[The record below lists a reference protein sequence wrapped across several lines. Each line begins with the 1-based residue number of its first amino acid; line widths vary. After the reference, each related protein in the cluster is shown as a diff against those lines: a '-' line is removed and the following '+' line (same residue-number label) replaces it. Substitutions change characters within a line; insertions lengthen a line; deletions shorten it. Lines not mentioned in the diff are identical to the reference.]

1 MHGRNNYFFT
11 NLKMRFLTLLTIV
24 ARRLEKRNVTI
35 SSRTFFH
42 IDSTLAINFDS
53 RDRFLKFAINLHF

>member
-24 ARRLEKRNVTI
+24 ARRLEKRNVT
-35 SSRTFFH
+35 SRTFFH
-42 IDSTLAINFDS
+42 IDLTTLVN
-53 RDRFLKFAINLHF
+53 

>member
-24 ARRLEKRNVTI
+24 AQRKEERNSKRNDI
-35 SSRTFFH
+35 ESHLFPYRLDAS
-42 IDSTLAINFDS
+42 D
-53 RDRFLKFAINLHF
+53 